1 MDFIRT
7 CSCRSCWK
15 FTKMNVFL
23 SMIVGYCH
31 RMYKRILSFMR
42 IPFTFLSS
50 TKRRIHN
57 LYLCSFCLAAG
68 KESMVSFSTYCLIPI
83 MNCLMYSSHETWVT
97 SEKNRDLS
105 RGLMLVLRD
114 FWFSHRKSHSWSE
127 KNSPVLAVFLNFS
140 HILIIL

>member
-1 MDFIRT
+1 MIL
-7 CSCRSCWK
+7 
-15 FTKMNVFL
+15 FL
-23 SMIVGYCH
+23 WMILGYCH
-31 RMYKRILSFMR
+31 RIYRHILNFMR
-42 IPFTFLSS
+42 IPLIFLSAQ
-50 TKRRIHN
+50 KRRIHN

-68 KESMVSFSTYCLIPI
+68 KESMVSLSTYCRIPI
-83 MNCLMYSSHETWVT
+83 INCLMYSSHDTWVT